1 MLFRSQNRDVSHQGR
16 RMLLKIGAIVTAF
29 AAGIYGFAK
38 FLRESSGTF
47 GLLPQPVYSRGDRGM
62 WCSGK
67 RSEA

>member
-1 MLFRSQNRDVSHQGR
+1 
-16 RMLLKIGAIVTAF
+16 MLLKIGAIVTAF